1 MHIRTALCGHEYQA
15 RSPKGRTRTVCP
27 ACPSCRVDGCSKPLR
42 ARGLCSTHYN
52 QKYIEQR
59 HQSPVEVECAGCGK
73 LCKKRPDPRRLRQYC
88 TQKCRTGAQF
98 REVRARKALVYVGP
112 AWPQCELPDQH
123 PARRPP
129 QRLKPRVF
137 VSGPCAWCGEV
148 FTIVDQVTARYC
160 SDRCSRYAARDR
172 SGRFVV
178 SDTVRFAI
186 YERDGWVCQLC
197 FEPVDPGLP
206 ASDTWAATLDHIV
219 CQSWTEEPDHSPS
232 NLRLAHR
239 WCNSVRGDE
248 RYFTAADLAA

>member
-1 MHIRTALCGHEYQA
+1 MSA
-15 RSPKGRTRTVCP
+15 RSCGVG
-27 ACPSCRVDGCSKPLR
+27 GCVRPYR

-52 QKYIEQR
+52 QKHPSPGLRAIE
-59 HQSPVEVECAGCGK
+59 VFVCAGCGAR
-73 LCKKRPDPRRLRQYC
+73 CEKRRDSRRPRRYC
-88 TQKCRTGAQF
+88 SLTCRTDTQW
-98 REVRARKALVYVGP
+98 REARAKKALVYVGP
-112 AWPQCELPDQH
+112 VWPRCDLPVRH
-123 PARRPP
+123 PARQPVR
-129 QRLKPRVF
+129 RLKPRVF